1 MKKLLSLVL
10 VCVFLLTLA
19 ACGGSGGSAPA
30 ADNKAPASDNAP
42 ASGFQT
48 TSTWKPTGTVSL
60 ILPAGAG
67 GDTDLTCRIFTQYA
81 KQLTGVDFV
90 VVNASG
96 ASGSVA
102 AEQVLSAANDGMTA
116 LYGHTLVNV
125 ANIAGVTDY
134 NYTAFTLGPNF
145 AKNPAQQL
153 YVSAKKYPNGLEDF
167 LAAAKANPGKLQ
179 ACIEVGAYT
188 YYELLKFEQAAGIDL
203 DLVDVGSNSEKIAAM
218 LGGQV
223 DLMPGAWMSVKD
235 YVASGDFICLGAPTA
250 EAYDMLSN
258 AGVKTFSEQ
267 NIDLVYPDLDYSF
280 YFPKDTDPQIIQYY
294 DDLVKAVLDLPEC
307 QQTLVDMDVI
317 PCYMSSAEAAKNEET
332 LFSTLKT
339 IADSL

>member
-1 MKKLLSLVL
+1 MKKLIAIILACVLVL
-10 VCVFLLTLA
+10 SLA
-19 ACGGSGGSAPA
+19 ACGGSSSTSTSSNSSSSSSSA
-30 ADNKAPASDNAP
+30 
-42 ASGFQT
+42 FQT
-48 TSTWKPTGTVSL
+48 SSTWAPTGTVSL

-67 GDTDLTCRIFTQYA
+67 GDTDLTCRVFTQYA

-167 LAAAKANPGKLQ
+167 IAAAKANPGKLQ
-179 ACIEVGAYT
+179 ACTEVGAYT
-188 YYELLKFEQAAGIDL
+188 YYELLAFEKAAGIDL
-203 DLVDVGSNSEKIAAM
+203 DLVDVGSNSDKIAAM

-223 DLMPGAWMSVKD
+223 DLMPGAWMSIKD
-235 YVASGDFICLGAPTA
+235 YVASGDFICIGAPTA
-250 EAYDMLSN
+250 DSYEMLTS
-258 AGVKTFSEQ
+258 AGVKTFAEQ
-267 NIDLVYPDLDYSF
+267 NVDLVYPDLDYSF

-317 PCYMSSAEAAKNEET
+317 PCYMTSAECADNEANLYET
-332 LFSTLKT
+332 MKS

>member
-1 MKKLLSLVL
+1 MKKVISLVL

-19 ACGGSGGSAPA
+19 ACGGSTSSAPA
-30 ADNKAPASDNAP
+30 ADNAPASGDAS

-90 VVNASG
+90 VVNDSG

-102 AEQVLSAANDGMTA
+102 AEQVLSSANDGMTA

-179 ACIEVGAYT
+179 ACTEVGAYT
-188 YYELLKFEQAAGIDL
+188 YYLLLSFEKAAGIDL

-235 YVASGDFICLGAPTA
+235 YVASGDFICIGAPTA
-250 EAYDMLSN
+250 ESYDMLSN

-307 QQTLVDMDVI
+307 QQTLIDMDVI
-317 PCYMSSAEAAKNEET
+317 PCYKTSAECADNEAN
-332 LFSTLKT
+332 LFGTLKA

>member
-1 MKKLLSLVL
+1 MKKLISLIL
-10 VCVFLLTLA
+10 VCVLMLTLA
-19 ACGGSGGSAPA
+19 ACGGSETA
-30 ADNKAPASDNAP
+30 A
-42 ASGFQT
+42 ASGNDSGNASSTPAFQT
-48 TSTWKPTGTVSL
+48 TSTWTPTGTVSL

-153 YVSAKKYPNGLEDF
+153 YVSAAKYPNGLEDF

-179 ACIEVGAYT
+179 ACTEVGAYT

-235 YVASGDFICLGAPTA
+235 YVASGDFICIGAPTA
-250 EAYDMLSN
+250 ESYDMLTS

-267 NIDLVYPDLDYSF
+267 DIDLVYPDLDYSF
-280 YFPKDTDPQIIQYY
+280 YFPKDTDPQVIQYF

>member
-1 MKKLLSLVL
+1 MKKFVAILLVL
-10 VCVFLLTLA
+10 VMALSLA
-19 ACGGSGGSAPA
+19 ACGGSSESAAPSGGST
-30 ADNKAPASDNAP
+30 AS
-42 ASGFQT
+42 FTT
-48 TSTWKPTGTVSL
+48 TSTWAPKGTVSL

-67 GDTDLTCRIFTQYA
+67 GDTDLTCRVFTQYA

-102 AEQVLSAANDGMTA
+102 ANQVLSSPNDGMTA

-125 ANIAGVTDY
+125 ANLAGITDY

-167 LAAAKANPGKLQ
+167 LAAAKANPGALQ
-179 ACIEVGAYT
+179 ACTEVGAYT
-188 YYELLKFEQAAGIDL
+188 YYEILAFEKAAGIDL
-203 DLVDVGSNSEKIAAM
+203 DLVDVGSNSDKIAAM

-235 YVASGDFICLGAPTA
+235 YVASGDFICIGAPTA
-250 EAYDMLSN
+250 SAYDMLVKG
-258 AGVKTFSEQ
+258 GVKTFAEQ

-280 YFPKDTDPQIIQYY
+280 YFPADTDPQIIQYY
-294 DDLVKAVLDLPEC
+294 DDLVKAVLAMPEC
-307 QQTLVDMDVI
+307 QEQLVGMDVI
-317 PCYMSSAEAAKNEET
+317 PSYLSSKEAADNEAN
-332 LFSTLKT
+332 LFSTMKG

>member
-1 MKKLLSLVL
+1 MKKLIAIVLACVLVL
-10 VCVFLLTLA
+10 SLA
-19 ACGGSGGSAPA
+19 ACGGSGSTSTSSNSSSSSSSA
-30 ADNKAPASDNAP
+30 
-42 ASGFQT
+42 FQT
-48 TSTWKPTGTVSL
+48 SSTWAPTGTVSL

-67 GDTDLTCRIFTQYA
+67 GDTDLTCRVFTQYA

-167 LAAAKANPGKLQ
+167 IAAAKANPGKLQ
-179 ACIEVGAYT
+179 ACTEVGAYT
-188 YYELLKFEQAAGIDL
+188 YYELLAFEKAAGIDL
-203 DLVDVGSNSEKIAAM
+203 DLVDVGSNSDKIAAM

-223 DLMPGAWMSVKD
+223 DLMPGAWMSIKD
-235 YVASGDFICLGAPTA
+235 YVASGDFICIGAPTA
-250 EAYDMLSN
+250 DSYEMLTS
-258 AGVKTFSEQ
+258 AGVKTFAEQ
-267 NIDLVYPDLDYSF
+267 NVDLVYPDLDYSF

-317 PCYMSSAEAAKNEET
+317 PCYMTSAQCADNEANLYET
-332 LFSTLKT
+332 MKS

>member
-1 MKKLLSLVL
+1 MKKLISLVL
-10 VCVFLLTLA
+10 VCALMLTLA
-19 ACGGSGGSAPA
+19 ACGGSTEAEAPA
-30 ADNKAPASDNAP
+30 AAAEAPAAE
-42 ASGFQT
+42 AAAFTT
-48 TSTWKPTGTVSL
+48 TSTWKPEGTVSL

-67 GDTDLTCRIFTQYA
+67 GDTDLTCRLFTQYA

-125 ANIAGVTDY
+125 ANIAGITDY

-153 YVSAKKYPNGLEDF
+153 YISSAKYPGGIDEFLE
-167 LAAAKANPGKLQ
+167 AAKANPGKLQ
-179 ACIEVGAYT
+179 ACTEVGAYT
-188 YYELLKFEQAAGIDL
+188 YYELLAFEKAAGIDL
-203 DLVDVGSNSEKIAAM
+203 DLVDVGSNADKIAAM

-235 YVASGDFICLGAPTA
+235 YVASGDFICIGAPTA
-250 EAYDMLSN
+250 EPYDMLTS

-280 YFPKDTDPQIIQYY
+280 YFPAGTDAQIIQYY
-294 DDLVKAVLDLPEC
+294 DDLVKAVLEMPEC
-307 QQTLVDMDVI
+307 NQALVDMDVI
-317 PCYMSSAEAAKNEET
+317 PNYLSSAECAENEANLFET
-332 LFSTLKT
+332 LKG

>member
-1 MKKLLSLVL
+1 MKKLISIVLALVL
-10 VCVFLLTLA
+10 VLSLA
-19 ACGGSGGSAPA
+19 ACGGSDSGKAPA
-30 ADNKAPASDNAP
+30 ASNNSSAAPA
-42 ASGFQT
+42 FQT

-67 GDTDLTCRIFTQYA
+67 GDTDLTCRVFTQYA

-179 ACIEVGAYT
+179 ACTEVGAYT
-188 YYELLKFEQAAGIDL
+188 YYELLSFEKAAGIDL
-203 DLVDVGSNSEKIAAM
+203 DLVDVGSNSDKIAAM

-235 YVASGDFICLGAPTA
+235 YVASGDFICIGAPTA
-250 EAYDMLSN
+250 DTYDMLSK

-280 YFPKDTDPQIIQYY
+280 YFPKDTDPQVIQYF
-294 DDLVKAVLDLPEC
+294 DDLAKAVLDLPEC
-307 QQTLVDMDVI
+307 QQTLIDMDVI
-317 PCYMSSAEAAKNEET
+317 PCYKTSAECAENEAN
-332 LFSTLKT
+332 LFNTLKA

>member
-1 MKKLLSLVL
+1 MKKLVSCLL
-10 VCVFLLTLA
+10 VCVMALA
-19 ACGGSGGSAPA
+19 LVACGGSDSTAASTAGGA
-30 ADNKAPASDNAP
+30 AAG
-42 ASGFQT
+42 SGTFET
-48 TSTWKPTGTVSL
+48 TSTWKPEGTVSL

-67 GDTDLTCRIFTQYA
+67 GDTDLTCRMFTQYA
-81 KQLTGVDFV
+81 KELTGVDFV

-134 NYTAFTLGPNF
+134 NYEAFTLGPNF
-145 AKNPAQQL
+145 ATNPAQQL
-153 YVSAKKYPNGLEDF
+153 YVSAEKYPNGLEDF
-167 LAAAKANPGKLQ
+167 LAAAKANPGTLQ
-179 ACIEVGAYT
+179 ACTEVGAYT
-188 YYELLKFEQAAGIDL
+188 YYELLAFEKAVGIDL
-203 DLVDVGSNSEKIAAM
+203 DLVDVGSNSDKIAAM

-223 DLMPGAWMSVKD
+223 DLMPGAWMSIKD

-250 EAYDMLSN
+250 QAYDMLTE
-258 AGVKTFSEQ
+258 AGVKTFSELG
-267 NIDLVYPDLDYSF
+267 IDLVFPDLDYSF
-280 YFPKDTDPQIIQYY
+280 YFPAGTDPEVIKYY

-307 QQTLVDMDVI
+307 QQALVEMDVI
-317 PCYMSSAEAAKNEET
+317 PHYMNSAECAENEAN
-332 LFSTLKT
+332 LYKTLKE

>member
-1 MKKLLSLVL
+1 MKKVISLVL

-19 ACGGSGGSAPA
+19 ACGGSTSSAPA
-30 ADNKAPASDNAP
+30 ADNAPASGDAS

-102 AEQVLSAANDGMTA
+102 AEQVLSSANDGMTA

-179 ACIEVGAYT
+179 ACTEVGAYT
-188 YYELLKFEQAAGIDL
+188 YYLLLSFEKAAGIDL

-235 YVASGDFICLGAPTA
+235 YVASGDFICIGAPTA
-250 EAYDMLSN
+250 ESYDMLSN

-280 YFPKDTDPQIIQYY
+280 YFPKDTDPQIIQNY

-307 QQTLVDMDVI
+307 QQTLIDMDVI
-317 PCYMSSAEAAKNEET
+317 PCYKTSAECADNEAN
-332 LFSTLKT
+332 LFGTLKA

>member
-1 MKKLLSLVL
+1 MKKVISVLLACALM
-10 VCVFLLTLA
+10 LTLA
-19 ACGGSGGSAPA
+19 ACGGS
-30 ADNKAPASDNAP
+30 ASSTSTANT
-42 ASGFQT
+42 STSTFQT
-48 TSTWKPTGTVSL
+48 SSTWKPTGTVSL

-67 GDTDLTCRIFTQYA
+67 GDTDLTCRVFTQYA

-179 ACIEVGAYT
+179 ACTEVGAYT
-188 YYELLKFEQAAGIDL
+188 YYELLSFEKATGIDL
-203 DLVDVGSNSEKIAAM
+203 DLVDVGSNSDKIAAM

-235 YVASGDFICLGAPTA
+235 YVASGDFICIGAPAA
-250 EAYDMLSN
+250 EPYEMLTK

-317 PCYMSSAEAAKNEET
+317 PCYMTSAQCADNEAN
-332 LFSTLKT
+332 LYSTLKG